1 VKKKEKKEKCS
12 KVLASLEGLFSY
24 RALCDTLHFALQ
36 PEGFVVLSF
45 EFVQSKSCK
54 GGSVLAARA
63 PHQAIQVDK
72 DIYFDVSLLPEPRI
86 K

>member
-1 VKKKEKKEKCS
+1 
-12 KVLASLEGLFSY
+12 
-24 RALCDTLHFALQ
+24 LHFALQ

-72 DIYFDVSLLPEPRI
+72 DISLFDVSLLPELRI